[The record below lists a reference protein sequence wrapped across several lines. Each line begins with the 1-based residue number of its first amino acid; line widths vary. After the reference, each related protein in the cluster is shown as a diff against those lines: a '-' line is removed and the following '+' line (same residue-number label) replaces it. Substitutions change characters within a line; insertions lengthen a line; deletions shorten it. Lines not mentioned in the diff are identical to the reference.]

1 METRIGV
8 VDVKSSPVH
17 FNVKRQDNFGGYGEE
32 DSRITFSNKLLNVG
46 DGFDWNN
53 QIFRAPF
60 NGIYLFSIS
69 GSKEYDSP
77 IANIDVKL
85 NNEVIGKA
93 LSSQE
98 TRFGSFSYHFT
109 WKLVAYDTIEL
120 VMGAGQVR
128 LLYFTGS
135 MLDQDLTI

>member
-1 METRIGV
+1 
-8 VDVKSSPVH
+8 VKSSPVH
-17 FNVKRQDNFGGYGEE
+17 FYVSAFYVKRQYNAKGYGEE
-32 DSRITFSNKLLNVG
+32 DSRITFLNELFNVG
-46 DGFDWNN
+46 DGFDWKN

-69 GSKEYDSP
+69 GSKEFDSE

-98 TRFGSFSYHFT
+98 TKFGSFSYQFT
-109 WKLVAYDTIEL
+109 LKLVANDTIEL
-120 VMGAGQVR
+120 VMQSGKID